1 MRKTIFVDIIS
12 ILLIILFIYAATSK
26 LLDHQKF
33 QVQLGQSPI
42 LTEFAGVIVWMIP
55 LLEILVAFLL
65 AIQRWRV
72 IGLYAS
78 FSLMTMFSAYIVAIT
93 RFSEYIPCSCGG
105 ILDRLSWNDHL
116 LFNFI
121 FTILSVVG
129 ILIETS
135 LMKYTPDVNL
145 QKA

>member
-1 MRKTIFVDIIS
+1 MRKTMLVDIIS
-12 ILLIILFIYAATSK
+12 IFLIILFIYAATSK

-33 QVQLGQSPI
+33 RVQLGQSPL
-42 LTEFAGVIVWMIP
+42 LTEFAGVVVWTIP

-65 AIQRWRV
+65 ATQRWRI

-78 FSLMTMFSAYIVAIT
+78 FTLMAMFSAYIVAIT

-121 FTILSVVG
+121 FIVLSVAG
-129 ILIETS
+129 ILLET
-135 LMKYTPDVNL
+135 LPMKYTSKGNV
-145 QKA
+145 QEA